1 MGFNS
6 VEYTIIR
13 EMQEKSG
20 WRTTNE
26 LAELA
31 QVAWETADKA
41 LKSLYKKGYL
51 VKGKKKQRIYWR
63 LY

>member
-1 MGFNS
+1 MHHN
-6 VEYTIIR
+6 
-13 EMQEKSG
+13 K
-20 WRTTNE
+20 

-41 LKSLYKKGYL
+41 LKTLFDNGYL
-51 VKGKKKQRIYWR
+51 VMGKRRNRTYWR